1 MKAKGKGV
9 FTILHITHFKDYSN
23 LPNKEKVEMLETGNS
38 MVTNVLSGRC
48 KENDL
53 S

>member
-9 FTILHITHFKDYSN
+9 FTILHIKYFKYYSY

-38 MVTNVLSGRC
+38 MVINVLSGRC